1 MPREDVCG
9 AAEAVYDAI
18 SRLLPQITP
27 VGTERCL
34 KRYFAYTRAMY
45 MRKRQTYSFDYDYSS
60 LSDAIED
67 GLERGAAAVRCVLDG
82 NIDPNVFAKSFL
94 QRNF

>member
-1 MPREDVCG
+1 
-9 AAEAVYDAI
+9 
-18 SRLLPQITP
+18 
-27 VGTERCL
+27 
-34 KRYFAYTRAMY
+34 MY